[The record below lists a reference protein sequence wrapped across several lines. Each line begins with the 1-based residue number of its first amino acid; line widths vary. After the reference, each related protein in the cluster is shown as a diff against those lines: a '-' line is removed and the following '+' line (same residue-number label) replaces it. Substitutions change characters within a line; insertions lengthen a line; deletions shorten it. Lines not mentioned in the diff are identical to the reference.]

1 MGYRPRGLKES
12 DMSKRLSTH
21 CLQGL
26 PRWRTGKES
35 ACRHRRHEKL
45 RSTRVHPWVRKIPW
59 RRKLQP
65 TPVFLPGKFHKQWS
79 LTGYSPGGC
88 KKSDLT
94 EQLNA
99 HTRIAFIF
107 EAQLNLSPTV
117 CLSLLAVATL
127 ISILFLQNQAYS
139 CLPDNFQSFK
149 PQTRGAP

>member
-1 MGYRPRGLKES
+1 MTE
-12 DMSKRLSTH
+12 RLSTH

-35 ACRHRRHEKL
+35 ACRHRRHKKL

-65 TPVFLPGKFHKQWS
+65 APVFLPGKFHKQWS
-79 LTGYSPGGC
+79 LAGYSPGGC

-94 EQLNA
+94 ERLNT
-99 HTRIAFIF
+99 HTHIAFIF
-107 EAQLNLSPTV
+107 EAQLNLSPAV

-127 ISILFLQNQAYS
+127 ISILFLQHQAYS
-139 CLPDNFQSFK
+139 CLPGNFRSFK
-149 PQTRGAP
+149 PQTRGAL